1 MKIDA
6 RGKQCPL
13 PVIETKEALAKA
25 APGEVVE
32 VGVDNEIATQNLRKL
47 AEQRKLAYSCKKTGD
62 RDYTVKITA
71 SGEAAPQTEKDED
84 FVCDSGLKQG
94 VVAEI
99 SSDAMG
105 SGDDVLGRLL
115 MKGFLFALSKQENPP
130 ETILLF
136 NGGAKLSCEGSESL
150 GDLKGLEEHG
160 VRILTCGTCL
170 NHYGL
175 TEKLSV
181 GAVTN
186 MYDIAEIMTKAKLIV
201 RP

>member
-13 PVIETKEALAKA
+13 PVIEAKDAINIA
-25 APGEVVE
+25 APGEIVE
-32 VGVDNEIATQNLRKL
+32 ISVDNEIATQNLRKL
-47 AEQRKLAYSCKKTGD
+47 AEQKHLSYSSEKINE
-62 RDYTVKITA
+62 RDYLVKITV
-71 SGEAAPQTEKDED
+71 SGDSVPQVTEED
-84 FVCDSGLKQG
+84 VQDCSCLRHG

-105 SGDDVLGRLL
+105 SGDDTLGRLL
-115 MKGFLFALSKQENPP
+115 MKGFIFALSKQDNPP

-150 GDLKGLEEHG
+150 EDLKILELSG
-160 VRILTCGTCL
+160 VKILTCGTCL
-170 NHYGL
+170 NFYGL
-175 TEKLSV
+175 SEKLSV
-181 GAVTN
+181 GTVTN
-186 MYDIAEIMTKAKLIV
+186 MYDIADIMTRAGLIV